1 VPERKGFG
9 FYLPDDREKISQ
21 TICNEA
27 ITRSTRFLDFAATL
41 GTPSG
46 SATPI
51 PIAFACTVI
60 KTMSVAG

>member
-1 VPERKGFG
+1 VPERKRFG
-9 FYLPDDREKISQ
+9 FCLPDDREKINQ
-21 TICNEA
+21 ALCNKA

-51 PIAFACTVI
+51 PIAFVCPVI
-60 KTMSVAG
+60 KTMRVAG